1 MRWSYKTVHYDLVK
15 EGLLGNS
22 FLDEAEVEKS
32 LNEFGKAGWELVSI
46 METQDGVIAIFKQPF
61 DDLNL
66 SKGYLKKVSKIQEE
80 DDEPEEDDMDEPIL
94 VDDEDLIT
102 EEDFIQE
109 VFIEEKEEKK
119 KIKKDKD
126 DGLQSIRIE

>member
-32 LNEFGKAGWELVSI
+32 LNEYGKAGWELVSI

-61 DDLNL
+61 DDLAL
-66 SKGYLKKVSKIQEE
+66 SKNYLKKVSKVQADEDEKTEQE
-80 DDEPEEDDMDEPIL
+80 EPIL
-94 VDDEDLIT
+94 VDDEDLIIEDDVV
-102 EEDFIQE
+102 EEPF
-109 VFIEEKEEKK
+109 VEKTIIKK
-119 KIKKDKD
+119 KIKKDSD
-126 DGLQSIRIE
+126 DGLKSIRIE